1 MNSLMALT
9 NTQTMTSVEIA
20 DMTGKRHGN
29 VLRDI
34 ENLIADI
41 DSDLSRGFKSS
52 TYTDSLGREQFYYV
66 MDEDSTLLLV
76 TGYDATARMKVIK
89 RWKEL

>member
-1 MNSLMALT
+1 MALT

-20 DMTGKRHGN
+20 DMTGKMHKN

-52 TYTDSLGREQFYYV
+52 TYIDSLGRQQPCYEL
-66 MDEDSTLLLV
+66 DEDSTLLLA
-76 TGYDATARMKVIK
+76 TGYDATSYWI
-89 RWKEL
+89 